1 MVQDLA
7 DTNNLIDV
15 LDRDI
20 GTLNGIVKNL
30 NAQLTILNGKE
41 EDIRANRAQDEIA
54 YNVSGQPLIIA
65 S

>member
-1 MVQDLA
+1 MAQYNGEIESLQLNLEQMVQDLT

-20 GTLNGIVKNL
+20 GTLNAIVKNL

-41 EDIRANRAQDEIA
+41 EDIRANRA
-54 YNVSGQPLIIA
+54 
-65 S
+65 